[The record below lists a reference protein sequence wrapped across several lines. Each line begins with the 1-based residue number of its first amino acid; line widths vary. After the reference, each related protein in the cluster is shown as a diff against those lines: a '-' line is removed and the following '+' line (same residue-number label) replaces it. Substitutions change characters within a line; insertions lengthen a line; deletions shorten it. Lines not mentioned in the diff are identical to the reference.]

1 MRDCRCP
8 DSPHSAGDFAYL
20 KPVADLELGLA
31 AHQVVGNALEATHQ
45 NGSSLTPEQAFA
57 MIQIKLGVS
66 YAIHGI
72 AAWDLL
78 DEHGKSLPI
87 NAATVQAI
95 KWTEIEPV
103 ADKAAEL
110 YAEEV
115 LVPLVARLS
124 RSSRTGQTAGSTSAT
139 RRTST
144 KRPKPSKRS
153 TTASTQ
159 PLPPASSSSAGDSS
173 TSQSLE

>member
-1 MRDCRCP
+1 MRNCKCDGN
-8 DSPHSAGDFAYL
+8 PHPAGDFAYL

-31 AHQVVGNALEATHQ
+31 AQQVVSNALDATHQ
-45 NGSSLTPEQAFA
+45 NGSSLTPEQAFE

-66 YAIHGI
+66 YAIHGM

-78 DEHGKSLPI
+78 DEHGKPVPI

-103 ADKAAEL
+103 ADKAASL

-124 RSSRTGQTAGSTSAT
+124 RSSRTGQTDGSTSAI

-144 KRPKPSKRS
+144 KRQKPSKRS

-159 PLPPASSSSAGDSS
+159 PHRPASSSTAGDSN
-173 TSQSLE
+173 TSPS

>member
-1 MRDCRCP
+1 MRDCRCIGT
-8 DSPHSAGDFAYL
+8 PHPAGDFAYL
-20 KPVADLELGLA
+20 KPEADLALGLA
-31 AHQVVGNALEATHQ
+31 AHQVVSSAVEATQQ
-45 NGSSLTPEQAFA
+45 NGSSLTSDQAFE
-57 MIQIKLGVS
+57 MMQIKLGIS

-103 ADKAAEL
+103 ADKAARL
-110 YAEEV
+110 YADEV
-115 LVPLVARLS
+115 LVPLVDRLS
-124 RSSRTGQTAGSTSAT
+124 RLSRTGRTGGSTSAT
-139 RRTST
+139 RASST
-144 KRPKPSKRS
+144 VRPKRSKRS

-159 PLPPASSSSAGDSS
+159 PHPPASSSTAGDSNIS
-173 TSQSLE
+173 PS